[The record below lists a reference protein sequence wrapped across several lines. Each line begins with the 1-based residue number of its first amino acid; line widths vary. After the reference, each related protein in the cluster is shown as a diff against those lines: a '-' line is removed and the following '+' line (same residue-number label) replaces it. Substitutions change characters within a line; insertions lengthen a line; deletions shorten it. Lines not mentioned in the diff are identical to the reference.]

1 MEQGRFLLFTGDG
14 KGKSTAAFGL
24 AARALGH
31 GQKVC
36 IVQFFKSEDFETGE
50 FLLFKKLGVEIIP
63 CGCGFTWKN
72 SAEKN
77 RESIRCAYEIAREK
91 LQDKTYDLVILDEI
105 CNVFSIS
112 GFETDDV
119 CPISGLIKLVKEAVK
134 DKNVVATGRGAP
146 RRLKAA
152 ADLMTEMR
160 AAKHYYDKGVTAQ
173 KGLEY

>member
-1 MEQGRFLLFTGDG
+1 MEQGQFLLFTGEG

-24 AARALGH
+24 AVRALGH

-50 FLLFKKLGVEIIP
+50 FLLFRKLGVEIFP

-77 RESIRCAYEIAREK
+77 RESIKRAYEITIEK
-91 LQDKTYDLVILDEI
+91 LQDKSYDLVILDEI

-112 GFETDDV
+112 GFETNDV
-119 CPISGLIKLVKEAVK
+119 CPIGGFIKLVNEAVK
-134 DKNVVATGRGAP
+134 DKNVVATGRAAP

-152 ADLMTEMR
+152 ADLVTEMK
-160 AAKHYYDKGVTAQ
+160 AVKHYYDNGVMAQ